1 MPHKTGETECVRT
14 IMLLVPLYLG
24 QEGSFNVY
32 YLWSKRGEAIRREG
46 DGCIQ
51 MMAIAGVKV
60 TTCTLHNNNN
70 HRHNNN
76 G

>member
-46 DGCIQ
+46 DAVYSDDGDCRGQ
-51 MMAIAGVKV
+51 GYD
-60 TTCTLHNNNN
+60 LHAA
-70 HRHNNN
+70 
-76 G
+76 